1 MVQLPITQL
10 PDYNP
15 KENYL
20 TDTHFPQA
28 IAIDGPAAS
37 GKTTVG
43 KMLAVHLGYL
53 FLDTGF
59 MYRAVTLAALEN
71 DVAIDDETAVY
82 NLLKQLDIDVVQGSD
97 EPDGRLYTALLNGR
111 DVTWEIRTAEVDKNV
126 SQVSSYQ
133 SVRKNLVQR
142 QRQIAGRGRV
152 VMVGRDIGTVVLPEA
167 PLKLYIIA
175 SPAERARRRWQE
187 KKDRG
192 QEPDY
197 DQILADIIR
206 RDEIDSSRQFSPM
219 RPADDAI
226 IMDTTEHGPE
236 TIIDDILALPHFSIV
251 NSLQ

>member
-1 MVQLPITQL
+1 
-10 PDYNP
+10 
-15 KENYL
+15 
-20 TDTHFPQA
+20 
-28 IAIDGPAAS
+28 
-37 GKTTVG
+37 
-43 KMLAVHLGYL
+43 MLAVHLGYL

-82 NLLKQLDIDVVQGSD
+82 NLLKQLDIDVVQGSV
-97 EPDGRLYTALLNGR
+97 EEDGRLYTALLNGR

-142 QRQIAGRGRV
+142 QRQIAGRGQV

-236 TIIDDILALPHFSIV
+236 TIIDDILALPHFSAEPEPAREDF
-251 NSLQ
+251 